1 MRYGGASGAA
11 LLLLLAGCA
20 SRNTAGP
27 PEPPPFAVRI
37 EGAPET
43 LLLEARRELKTFE
56 ERGRGAAEASD
67 AAYAMEAYL
76 RGEGYA
82 HARVEFDLEEGRL
95 LFRVRQGPRAYL
107 RSLRFEGA
115 LGLAETEFAPIFEF
129 EGAGALG
136 TGRPLLVHAQIEA
149 AAGKLERLYLLR
161 GFYRARVGV
170 GRIDW
175 SDDLA
180 EGDVTITIEEGRR
193 YQVASVEFEG
203 IDPAE
208 FKGID
213 PVATDLVGQPY
224 HVRMPVQA
232 AATVRRRLL
241 DEGRQRCS
249 VSYRAD
255 LDDATGAVALRFTV
269 HAGPQVSAG
278 EVRFEGNE
286 RTRAR
291 FLRRRAA
298 IREGDLLTRE
308 VLDAATTSLYRT
320 GLFSLVRSRLDDT
333 GEERSDVAFE
343 LKEILARS
351 MDFELSY
358 GSYELLGGGARYTDR
373 NFLGLGRTLTT
384 ELSGNV
390 RGGGAE
396 LGIVDPYL
404 LGERNAL
411 DVGTGYLFRQEPS
424 FDLQSFHA
432 DLLVRR
438 EISRIWKVRGGYSF
452 RDEKAT
458 DVKVAIDPEAEG
470 FIRTAGILLG
480 VTRDTRDSP
489 FLPLTG
495 SFADAHV
502 LWSSPALGAEL
513 EFLELDAQW
522 TRFVQLRPG
531 TVLGVG
537 GRFRSRYILDDRT
550 DLPIQERYFLGG
562 ATTVRSFYEDQLG
575 PVENG
580 EPRGGLTA
588 VEASAELRQRL
599 RGELYGAAFFDYGT
613 VDVEGFSV
621 HSPPGFGVGA
631 GARYYLPVGPIR
643 FDVAYNPGRLF
654 AADARWAFQLAFG
667 FSF

>member
-1 MRYGGASGAA
+1 MRCGGASGAA
-11 LLLLLAGCA
+11 LLLFLGGCA
-20 SRNTAGP
+20 TKGEVRS
-27 PEPPPFAVRI
+27 PEPLPFAVEV

-43 LLLEARRELKTFE
+43 LLVEARRELKTFG

-67 AAYAMEAYL
+67 AAYVMEAYL

-95 LFRVRQGPRAYL
+95 LFRVQQGPRGYL
-107 RSLRFEGA
+107 RSLRFEG
-115 LGLAETEFAPIFEF
+115 LESLSEEEVAPIFEF
-129 EGAGALG
+129 GGSGALG
-136 TGRPLLVHAQIEA
+136 TGEPFLVVAQIEA

-161 GFYRARVGV
+161 GHYRARVEV

-180 EGDVTITIEEGRR
+180 EADVVVAIEEGRR
-193 YQVASVEFEG
+193 YEVASVDFEG

-208 FKGID
+208 FDWIGRM
-213 PVATDLVGQPY
+213 ATDLVGEPY

-241 DEGRQRCS
+241 DEGRQRCT
-249 VSYRAD
+249 VSYAAE
-255 LDDATGAVALRFTV
+255 LDDATGAVALRFAV
-269 HAGPQVSAG
+269 DAGPRVSAG
-278 EVRFEGNE
+278 EVRFVGND
-286 RTRAR
+286 RTKAR

-298 IREGDLLTRE
+298 IAEGDLLTRE
-308 VLDAATTSLYRT
+308 ALDAATTSLYRT
-320 GLFSLVRSRLDDT
+320 GLFSLVRSRLDDA
-333 GEERSDVAFE
+333 GDDRSDVTFE
-343 LKEILARS
+343 LKETLARS

-358 GSYELLGGGARYTDR
+358 GSYELLGGAVRYTDR
-373 NFLGLGRTLTT
+373 NFLGRGRTLTT
-384 ELSGNV
+384 ELFGNL

-404 LGERNAL
+404 LGERNVL
-411 DVGTGYLFRQEPS
+411 EVGTGYLFRQEPS

-432 DLLVRR
+432 DFLVRR
-438 EISRIWKVRGGYSF
+438 EISRVWKVRGGYSF

-458 DVKVAIDPEAEG
+458 DVKVPIDEEAEG

-495 SFADAHV
+495 SFADVHV

-513 EFLELDAQW
+513 DFLELDAQW

-537 GRFRSRYILDDRT
+537 GRFRSRQILDDRT

-621 HSPPGFGVGA
+621 HSPPGFGIGV